1 MFSRDKIVYTA
12 LPLPDRFD
20 FTDDEMRAR
29 AVAFHSTM

>member
-20 FTDDEMRAR
+20 LSDDEMRAR
-29 AVAFHSTM
+29 ARHSTTP